1 MSAQQT
7 APTWHETVDFL
18 SVGSGGAGMTGA
30 LTAKLEGLSA
40 LVIEKSDKFG
50 GTTSLSGGV
59 IWIPNNHLMDST
71 PIEDSEQ
78 DAKAYLDAV
87 VPKDAPRDKLDAYV
101 KHAPEM
107 LKYLSE
113 HSHVQYDP
121 AKEYP
126 DYYPDV
132 EGAKLGARSLDPKP
146 FSAYK
151 LGTKLTR
158 QLRIADWFERESFAM
173 TAAEAHII
181 FSFDSRGPRIIFK
194 NLFRYW
200 LDLPSRLRKLPD
212 SKLTLG
218 RALVGRLRKSLID
231 HQVPLWHNTELSELV
246 VEDGKVIG
254 VKCQRDG
261 QAVNIRV
268 NKAVLMASGGFAHNK
283 TMREEYHPHPEV
295 YKWTASSPT
304 DTGEGLH
311 IAKQAG
317 AQWSM
322 MNNVWWSPT
331 MRDVDGNIEA
341 FIMGKSMP
349 HGMIVNAAGRR
360 FCNEAEPYE
369 DFVKDQF
376 KSHAHTDSVPSYFV
390 FDSTYRKEYPL
401 GMMLPPGKYMPDA
414 AVKHLLDSG
423 WLKKA
428 DSVAELADLCGIDQ
442 AGLVDEVNKFRGFA
456 KTGVDADF
464 AKGENPNDTYYSDH
478 RVSPNP
484 CLAFDDQG
492 PFYAVLIYPGD
503 LGTKGGVTTNANAQA
518 LDEQGEV
525 IANLYAS
532 GNVSAAVMGDS
543 YPAAGSTIGPAM
555 TFAYVAAKHAAGS
568 LA

>member
-7 APTWHETVDFL
+7 ALTWHETVDFL

-40 LVIEKSDKFG
+40 LVIEKSEKFG

-71 PIEDSEQ
+71 PIQDSEQ
-78 DAKAYLDAV
+78 DAKAYLDTV
-87 VPKDAPRDKLDAYV
+87 VPKDAPRDKLHAYV

-113 HSHVQYDP
+113 RSHVQYDP

-126 DYYPDV
+126 DYYPSV

-231 HQVPLWHNTELSELV
+231 NQVPLWHNTELAELV
-246 VEDGKVIG
+246 LEDGKVIG
-254 VKCQRDG
+254 VKCLRDG
-261 QAVNIRV
+261 QAINIRV
-268 NKAVLMASGGFAHNK
+268 NKAVLMASGGFAQISFLNSAG
-283 TMREEYHPHPEV
+283 TSGPHFP
-295 YKWTASSPT
+295 
-304 DTGEGLH
+304 
-311 IAKQAG
+311 
-317 AQWSM
+317 
-322 MNNVWWSPT
+322 
-331 MRDVDGNIEA
+331 
-341 FIMGKSMP
+341 
-349 HGMIVNAAGRR
+349 
-360 FCNEAEPYE
+360 
-369 DFVKDQF
+369 
-376 KSHAHTDSVPSYFV
+376 
-390 FDSTYRKEYPL
+390 
-401 GMMLPPGKYMPDA
+401 
-414 AVKHLLDSG
+414 
-423 WLKKA
+423 
-428 DSVAELADLCGIDQ
+428 
-442 AGLVDEVNKFRGFA
+442 
-456 KTGVDADF
+456 
-464 AKGENPNDTYYSDH
+464 
-478 RVSPNP
+478 
-484 CLAFDDQG
+484 
-492 PFYAVLIYPGD
+492 
-503 LGTKGGVTTNANAQA
+503 
-518 LDEQGEV
+518 
-525 IANLYAS
+525 
-532 GNVSAAVMGDS
+532 
-543 YPAAGSTIGPAM
+543 
-555 TFAYVAAKHAAGS
+555 
-568 LA
+568 